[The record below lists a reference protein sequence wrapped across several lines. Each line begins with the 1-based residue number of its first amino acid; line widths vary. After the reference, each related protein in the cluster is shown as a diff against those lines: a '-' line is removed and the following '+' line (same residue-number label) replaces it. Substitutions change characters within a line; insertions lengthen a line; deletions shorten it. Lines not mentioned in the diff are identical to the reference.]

1 MPALF
6 CCSFESDLMCQSC
19 VPWIPAEALSC
30 AVTPV
35 LRVPTLISHDY
46 KTHCKVHLNSGNIAK
61 VLNLCD
67 LQKQAARG
75 VVSVSQRQTSSY
87 HLNCGDWSSDNLD
100 SEFGT
105 ACIQNMK
112 QQQRDCV
119 KVWRWISLLI
129 RYVHW
134 GLYCSCGWLTCL
146 IFQVPKNWG
155 RYVAKRLNRLKRKS
169 ELQLFQVCHLPVFS
183 FVSPLFNCVST
194 MRTCEAMLAL
204 CFSKWS
210 SGYTLRTM
218 WRWDDNP

>member
-1 MPALF
+1 MTVTVTSVILSDSVRHASSVLLF
-6 CCSFESDLMCQSC
+6 IWKRFNVSEL
-19 VPWIPAEALSC
+19 C
-30 AVTPV
+30 AVDTSGGSF
-35 LRVPTLISHDY
+35 LCCDSGFAGANTLISHDY
-46 KTHCKVHLNSGNIAK
+46 KTHCKVHLSSGNIVK

-134 GLYCSCGWLTCL
+134 GLYCSCGWLTSL

-155 RYVAKRLNRLKRKS
+155 RYVAKRLNQLKRKS
-169 ELQLFQVCHLPVFS
+169 ELQLFQGF
-183 FVSPLFNCVST
+183 
-194 MRTCEAMLAL
+194 
-204 CFSKWS
+204 
-210 SGYTLRTM
+210 
-218 WRWDDNP
+218 